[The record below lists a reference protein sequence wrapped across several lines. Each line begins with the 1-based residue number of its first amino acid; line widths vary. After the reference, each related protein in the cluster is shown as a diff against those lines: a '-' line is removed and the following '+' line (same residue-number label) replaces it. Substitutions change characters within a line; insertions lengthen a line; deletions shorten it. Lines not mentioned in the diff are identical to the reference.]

1 MKIKSDFVT
10 NSSSASFIIGK
21 HYISAYQLDQIHNH
35 IEWGKK
41 LDIPWAEPSEAW
53 EITETEDYVK
63 GYTFMDNFDMFEFLI
78 KIGVDTSNIEE
89 WHS

>member
-41 LDIPWAEPSEAW
+41 LGISWAEPDEAW
-53 EITETEDYVK
+53 QITETEDYVK
-63 GYTFMDNFDMFEFLI
+63 CYTSMDNFDMGEFLI
-78 KIGVDTSNIEE
+78 KIGVNTNYIEE